1 MEFLYGNLPLLYI
14 YGVNAVGC
22 ITSLLIAFQ
31 DFLVSGVSVQ
41 VSGLAIPDT

>member
-1 MEFLYGNLPLLYI
+1 MGLGLNLDAGLP
-14 YGVNAVGC
+14 GKWG
-22 ITSLLIAFQ
+22 Q

>member
-1 MEFLYGNLPLLYI
+1 MNEIKNPQSTSESPG
-14 YGVNAVGC
+14 GC